1 MKRQSLITRNSR
13 DTVAATILV
22 SDADATV
29 KLFTGVSHLE

>member
-1 MKRQSLITRNSR
+1 
-13 DTVAATILV
+13 VAATILV